1 MYNVYC
7 FSGQSQI
14 SVITARR
21 NKEMDLLTAIST
33 ELLSRSNISETNAE
47 VLKNITVQQ
56 HHSRKVAET
65 LLDYPSLRDEL
76 ISRAK
81 ANHITKVSVT
91 VRSAT
96 GKTKPFW
103 EFSDGS
109 AVLVINEH

>member
-1 MYNVYC
+1 
-7 FSGQSQI
+7 
-14 SVITARR
+14 
-21 NKEMDLLTAIST
+21 MDLLQAINA
-33 ELLSRSNISETNAE
+33 ELLSRSNITETAAE
-47 VLKNITVQQ
+47 ALKNITVQQ

-81 ANHITKVSVT
+81 ANHITKV
-91 VRSAT
+91 RSAT

>member
-1 MYNVYC
+1 
-7 FSGQSQI
+7 
-14 SVITARR
+14 
-21 NKEMDLLTAIST
+21 MDLLQAINA
-33 ELLSRSNISETNAE
+33 ELLSRSNITETAAE
-47 VLKNITVQQ
+47 ALKNITVQQ